1 MKRFWLVLLSLGLVL
16 AFSASAMAVDVKF
29 SGSFYAAGM
38 YLDRTTLNSDRFMTA
53 AAVNAVP
60 GDATHNYTPGI
71 PAQYQAAGTSTAFYY
86 QRLRLQTDFIVSPGL
101 KLVTRF
107 DALERIWGGT
117 RSVAGTPDA
126 ESIGTRAENENIAF
140 DLAYVEYAS
149 PIGLFSVGYQIDN
162 VWGTKFGD
170 NGDGPTTGA
179 IKYILPIGPVI
190 LGGVIYKEADLSKS
204 AVQTS
209 SLQADRDSDKYV
221 AFGIYNITK
230 DINVGL
236 LYSYSRVATYKAA
249 YMTTSPYAGAMIYV
263 NTLQPY
269 VKAKFGPL
277 YVESEFWYVWGRY
290 PGLEDP
296 AYGGDVQLES
306 IMGYVNAVVDLGPVY
321 FGGTAAYIS
330 GDDKGTSEK
339 KEGGLVGGG
348 MDWNPCLIM
357 FNQDLTYWAGSPNGY
372 NGTNTQ
378 SVDGHGMTNAW
389 FGQGKVG
396 VRPIPPLDINASLSY
411 ARAESRPLNTITD
424 KKAYGWEVDVA
435 GTYKITNNLAYMLG
449 VGYLF
454 AGDYYKGYSDAP
466 SPKDDF
472 LVINKLTL
480 TF

>member
-38 YLDRTTLNSDRFMTA
+38 YLDKTKFVKDTASDG
-53 AAVNAVP
+53 P
-60 GDATHNYTPGI
+60 
-71 PAQYQAAGTSTAFYY
+71 STAFYY

-107 DALERIWGGT
+107 DALERIWGGN
-117 RSVAGTPDA
+117 RSVAGAPDA
-126 ESIGTRAENENIAF
+126 QSIGTRAENENIAF
-140 DLAYVEYAS
+140 DLAYIEYAS
-149 PIGLFSVGYQIDN
+149 PIGLFMVGYQIDN
-162 VWGTKFGD
+162 MWGTVFGN

-204 AVQTS
+204 AVTS
-209 SLQADRDSDKYV
+209 SLQTDRDSDKYV

-236 LYSYSRVATYKAA
+236 LYSYSRVATYKQA
-249 YMTTSPYAGAMIYV
+249 SPFLGAVPPAPPNGAMIYV

-269 VKAKFGPL
+269 AKAKFGPVS
-277 YVESEFWYVWGRY
+277 VEAEFWYVWGTY
-290 PGLEDP
+290 PGFEGP
-296 AYGGDVQLES
+296 VYGRDAVMEGIQ
-306 IMGYVNAVVDLGPVY
+306 GYVNAVVDLGPVY
-321 FGGTAAYIS
+321 FGGTAAYMS
-330 GDDKGTSEK
+330 GDDPGTTEK
-339 KEGGLVGGG
+339 KEGGVVNGGI
-348 MDWNPCLIM
+348 DWNPCLIM
-357 FNQDLTYWAGSPNGY
+357 FNQERTYWSGSLNGY
-372 NGTNTQ
+372 QTTSN
-378 SVDGHGMTNAW
+378 SSPMSNAW

-454 AGDYYKGYSDAP
+454 TGDYYKGTSDGP
-466 SPKDDF
+466 SLRDDF